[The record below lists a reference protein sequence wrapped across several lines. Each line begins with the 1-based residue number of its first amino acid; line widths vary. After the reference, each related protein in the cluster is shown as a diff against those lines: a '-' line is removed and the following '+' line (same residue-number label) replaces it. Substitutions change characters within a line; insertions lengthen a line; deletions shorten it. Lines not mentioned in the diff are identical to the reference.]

1 MTKTT
6 RSIAAVAAIAAAALL
21 SAGSVM
27 AQEATPDTWLAQ
39 SQATKTRAEVAAEL
53 KTARA
58 NGTIRAWSAGY
69 IEPNR
74 SQEARATVKAETVRA
89 LRTGEVAAINAEAPA
104 LRAPKTR
111 G

>member
-1 MTKTT
+1 MRKTT
-6 RSIAAVAAIAAAALL
+6 TSIAAVAAIAATALL
-21 SAGSVM
+21 SAGSVL
-27 AQEATPDTWLAQ
+27 AQEASADTWLTA

-53 KTARA
+53 QAARA

-89 LRTGEVAAINAEAPA
+89 LRAGEVAAINAEAPA
-104 LRAPKTR
+104 PRVPKTR